1 MSEYFEGES
10 RILAL
15 ENKRKKQI
23 NEFQKKKEQITTT
36 VSSNISSIDSKFAL
50 QSNFS
55 EEQFK
60 SSTIGLVTLEDFKK
74 KQQIV
79 VKETTVTTLENSFN
93 YQYEANISI
102 NFIIWD

>member
-93 YQYEANISI
+93 YHNEANISI